1 MRSCLLAGTK
11 LVKLSRK
18 GRNQLLCDCDC
29 DCMQAEDSSFDG
41 FYGRRGKNAAEGRAN
56 RSSSCKAIVEKKN
69 LIVVFFEKGRDAC
82 PTTYSI
88 CQACVMR
95 EKSESV
101 RRPFSA

>member
-1 MRSCLLAGTK
+1 M
-11 LVKLSRK
+11 KLSRK

-29 DCMQAEDSSFDG
+29 RQAEDSSFDG

-56 RSSSCKAIVEKKN
+56 RSSSCEAIEKKN
-69 LIVVFFEKGRDAC
+69 LIVVFFEKMTKCRDAC